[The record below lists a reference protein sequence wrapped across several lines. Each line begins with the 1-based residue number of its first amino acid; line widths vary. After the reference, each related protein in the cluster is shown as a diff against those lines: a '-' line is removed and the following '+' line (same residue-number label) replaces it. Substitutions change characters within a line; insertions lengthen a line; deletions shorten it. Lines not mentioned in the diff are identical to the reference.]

1 VVADQIHFSASCFQV
16 FRLDLDLCRLKRE
29 MEKCPVA
36 RTDLQ
41 SLSIRRILDY
51 VDECYDIAHRRCEVQ
66 AELRRG
72 VLGPGFQPLLFVQ
85 VFDSLWRF
93 EILRV
98 VLPLDSIAHRIP
110 PRSVVV

>member
-1 VVADQIHFSASCFQV
+1 
-16 FRLDLDLCRLKRE
+16 

-36 RTDLQ
+36 RADLQ
-41 SLSIRRILDY
+41 SLSNRRIIDY
-51 VDECYDIAHRRCEVQ
+51 VDECYDLAHRLCEVQ

-72 VLGPGFQPLLFVQ
+72 VLGPGFELLPFVQ
-85 VFDSLWRF
+85 VFDSLWGF